1 MPEWNNEQ
9 RRAIECYDRAVL
21 VMAPVGTGK
30 TKTITDR
37 AALNRD
43 RGVRSPVFCRAAG
56 IGCVRALRSK
66 DDGSSDTPICPRT
79 SNARAVEQG
88 LDHVTLVQADS
99 ATQAVGDF
107 GFGGQAQQMVDGRT
121 DVIG

>member
-37 AALNRD
+37 A
-43 RGVRSPVFCRAAG
+43 GRA
-56 IGCVRALRSK
+56 I
-66 DDGSSDTPICPRT
+66 
-79 SNARAVEQG
+79 EQG
-88 LDHVTLVQADS
+88 FDPRSMLCLTFTNKAAREMKDRLAILMP
-99 ATQAVGDF
+99 
-107 GFGGQAQQMVDGRT
+107 GQAAEITTATFHGLCARILRWEAAT
-121 DVIG
+121 IGIDTRFRPAGSRGLR